1 MRQAATL
8 YGVILALALTG
19 MGTIGY
25 GAMILVGYGA
35 VAMMALL
42 ISLTF
47 LWLWQLR
54 ATPLALGMSLSWA
67 GSGLT
72 IGWWWLMQI
81 TDNPAWGTN
90 AAVVFLFLSLLMSG
104 AVLHFAVIQSSFG
117 LHGLS
122 FLVPVLGALILSL
135 GLFIVM

>member
-1 MRQAATL
+1 MRQVAVL
-8 YGVILALALTG
+8 YAMILTMALAG

-35 VAMMALL
+35 VAVMALL
-42 ISLTF
+42 ISATF
-47 LWLWQLR
+47 LWLWHLR

-81 TDNPAWGTN
+81 TGNPAWGAH

-104 AVLHFAVIQSSFG
+104 AILHFAVIQGSFG

-122 FLVPVLGALILSL
+122 FLVPVTGALLLSL
-135 GLFIVM
+135 GLFILI